1 MNLRLLATPLVAT
14 TLLLSTLGCSKKE
27 DPAAK
32 VENVASYMLDGQTK
46 TCVASQIVSSQSPM
60 DYLTIRL
67 TTVPQPSSSPE
78 TLDIKLW
85 KRTDG
90 SGGDYDFMPVSG
102 GMLLNTHNRAYQ
114 YGYFYT
120 AATRT
125 FASDRSVSGTFAGES
140 VTATGPGTYIVNHTI
155 TAGTFTNVRP

>member
-1 MNLRLLATPLVAT
+1 MNLRLLAIPLAA

-32 VENVASYMLDGQTK
+32 VENTASYMLDGQTK

-67 TTVPQPSSSPE
+67 TTVPQPSDGPE
-78 TLDIKLW
+78 TLDIRLW
-85 KRTDG
+85 RRTDG
-90 SGGDYDFMPVSG
+90 SGGDYDFMPVTG
-102 GMLLNTHNRAYQ
+102 GMLLNTNNGAHQ

-120 AATRT
+120 SATRT
-125 FASDRSVSGTFAGES
+125 FAGDRSVSGTFAGEN
-140 VTATGPGTYIVNHTI
+140 VTPTGPGTYTVNHTI
-155 TAGTFTNVRP
+155 TADIFTNVQP